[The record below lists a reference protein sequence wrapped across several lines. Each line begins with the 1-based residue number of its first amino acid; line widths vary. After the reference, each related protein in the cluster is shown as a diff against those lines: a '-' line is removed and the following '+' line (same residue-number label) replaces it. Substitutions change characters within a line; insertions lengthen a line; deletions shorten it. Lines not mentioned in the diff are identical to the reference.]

1 MRPQPKPR
9 SRTGFP
15 ALVPALALGI
25 ALLLAACAG
34 PAVPP
39 PAAPPGGKPAWTA
52 AIGLL
57 ETAGGR
63 LACSAVLVAP
73 NLVATAAHCFYPEG
87 SLAALSPAAF
97 TFRPNLGA
105 VPDLPPAQGTVIRA
119 IGGAVPEGH
128 ISDAEAPSDWALM
141 EIAPP
146 VTGVTPVPVA
156 AYGVDRMLALVA
168 GGARLFA
175 GGYGN
180 GTHDALHV
188 PGACRIVAPAEL
200 NMALDRR
207 LIVTDCVFRI
217 GDSGGP
223 VALLDAAGHPQLVGV
238 ISGFGKHPTKTIPLG
253 YAANAGS
260 FAAYI
265 QGPVI
270 SLLN

>member
-1 MRPQPKPR
+1 MRSLPR
-9 SRTGFP
+9 PRAGYS
-15 ALVPALALGI
+15 ALGRSLAFSL

-39 PAAPPGGKPAWTA
+39 PVPAGPPGGKPAWTA

-63 LACSAVLVAP
+63 IACSAVLVAP
-73 NLVATAAHCFYPEG
+73 NLVATAAHCFFPAG
-87 SLAALSPAAF
+87 SPIPLSPAGF
-97 TFRPNLGA
+97 TFRPNFGA
-105 VPDLPPAQGTVIRA
+105 APDLPPAQGTVIRA
-119 IGGAVPEGH
+119 LGGAVPEGR
-128 ISDAEAPSDWALM
+128 ISGSEAPHDWALM

-146 VTGVTPVPVA
+146 VTGVPPVPVA
-156 AYGVDRMLALVA
+156 DYGVERMLALVA
-168 GGARLFA
+168 GGARLFV

-180 GTHDALHV
+180 GTHDALHL
-188 PGACRIVAPAEL
+188 PSACRIVAPAEL
-200 NMALDRR
+200 DIVLDRR

-223 VALLDAAGHPQLVGV
+223 VALLDAAGHPLLVGV

-253 YAANAGS
+253 YAASAGS
-260 FAAYI
+260 FASYI
-265 QGPVI
+265 QGPLI